1 MHKYLFIFSVLII
14 AICFSCGDQSL
25 DEISTPMGEEYID
38 GEAGIM
44 MIDTFSVKL
53 STVIMD
59 SVRTSQSGEALVGS
73 FNHPDF
79 GQIHSDAVFRI
90 SSPGRINL
98 DEDDIYDGI
107 EFCIKYNDYY
117 LGDTTV
123 THSFTIEEVASDLEE
138 MKRDQKVGSTRYDFY
153 NTTRVTTKRIL
164 GEYTVV
170 PKVTNSDTIKIPLD
184 DDFGRELFEMLQN
197 DDDNITVASDF
208 YDYFKGVMLKSNRN
222 INQSVI
228 GYATDSCSIKLLY
241 HTTLDQRVDKEI
253 YLKAEGNSVY
263 QFNSIETDRN
273 GSLLNGL
280 FDQEVN
286 LSSAD
291 TDDKCFVQAGTG
303 IYAKIDFP
311 GLERAEQL
319 PALNQIIKAELVL
332 MPLDYTEDEYNDF
345 PNRLFVY
352 ESSKKNELGQ
362 LILASNN
369 SDISYMYLFDNAV
382 DEEQDEY
389 YTVDITSQFV
399 AEFLDGIYDD
409 DFSFLIGLSS
419 TDMASKL
426 TSISFGGHNN
436 KDFQPKL
443 RLYTYYY

>member
-1 MHKYLFIFSVLII
+1 MHKYLFIFSVLIVG
-14 AICFSCGDQSL
+14 ICFSCGDQSL

-53 STVIMD
+53 STVIRD

-90 SSPGRINL
+90 SSPGRINI
-98 DEDDIYDGI
+98 DEDDVYDGI
-107 EFCIKYNDYY
+107 EFCIKYNDYF

-123 THSFTIEEVASDLEE
+123 THSFTIEEIESDLKDME
-138 MKRDQKVGSTRYDFY
+138 KDQKKDDYFY

-164 GEYTVV
+164 GEYTAV

-197 DDDNITVASDF
+197 NDDNITVASDF
-208 YDYFKGVMLKSNRN
+208 YDYFKGVMLKSNRD

-228 GYATDSCSIKLLY
+228 GYNVGDSCCIKLLY
-241 HTTLDQRVDKEI
+241 HTTLDQRIDKEVEM
-253 YLKAEGNSVY
+253 KVEANSIY
-263 QFNSIETDRN
+263 QFNSIEVDRN
-273 GSLLNGL
+273 GALLNGL
-280 FDQEVN
+280 IDQEVSI
-286 LSSAD
+286 SSED
-291 TDDKCFVQAGTG
+291 TNDKCFVQAGTG

-319 PALNQIIKAELVL
+319 PALNQIIKAEIVFL
-332 MPLDYTEDEYNDF
+332 PLDYTEDDFNDF

-352 ESSKKNELGQ
+352 ESNRKNYLGEV
-362 LILASNN
+362 ILASNN
-369 SDISYMYLFDNAV
+369 SDISYMYLYDNAV
-382 DEEQDEY
+382 DEEEDEY
-389 YTVDITSQFV
+389 YTVDITNQFV

-419 TDMASKL
+419 SDMASKL
-426 TSISFGGHNN
+426 TTISFGGHNN
-436 KDFQPKL
+436 ADFQPKL